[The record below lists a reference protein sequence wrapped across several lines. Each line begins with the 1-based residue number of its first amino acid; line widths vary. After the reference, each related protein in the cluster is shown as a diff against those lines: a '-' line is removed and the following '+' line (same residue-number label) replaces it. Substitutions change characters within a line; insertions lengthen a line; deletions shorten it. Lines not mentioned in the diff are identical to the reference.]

1 MSMNKTTLQRRVQD
15 SSLSARDKQQL
26 FSLISSAP
34 DDADSLAALERRINA
49 TLGGSVKSYNTKVPK
64 TFDTK

>member
-1 MSMNKTTLQRRVQD
+1 MSTNKTTLQRRVQD
-15 SSLSARDKQQL
+15 AEFSARDKQQL
-26 FSLISSAP
+26 FALISSTP
-34 DDADSLAALERRINA
+34 DDEESLKALERRINA